1 MEILAPCGNIEI
13 LKAAIQAGCDAVYI
27 SGKNFGARK
36 FAPNFTNEEII
47 EAVRYAHLRCVKV
60 YVTINT
66 IVYDHEFNEL
76 DSYLKFLDEILV
88 DAVIVQDLGVVHYI
102 RKNYPNIIIHASTQ
116 MNVHNVIG
124 AKKLLELGIKRVVL
138 ARETDIDTVKEIIS
152 TGIEVEVFAH
162 GALCYSYSGQ
172 CLMSYSIGGRSG
184 NRGECAQ
191 PCRKKYTLYEN
202 GEKISNECSLLS
214 MKDLNTLD
222 YVKDLFNLG
231 VTSLKIEGRMKS
243 ISYVTSVV
251 KIYKNHL
258 NNIIKSDDLKKLSLT
273 FNRDFVKGYLFNN
286 KNHDMTNT
294 NSVNHQG
301 VVIGKVLSVNKYGME
316 LILDDELE
324 VNDGIRIKSKDEI
337 GFYVNNFKKNKD
349 VYFIEG
355 KFNVRPNDLVY
366 KTVSN
371 KLNDEANNYLKSENY
386 SIDLSV
392 DVNISLN
399 NKLSIKVSGKN
410 TNVTV
415 NKDLL
420 TEIANKPLSTERI
433 IEQVKK
439 TDSTLLYAKNVNV
452 NYDGKAFVKIS
463 DINSLRRE
471 AISKW
476 VDTYLN
482 NYQREKNEP
491 YKFNKVKKTK
501 ANKIEFDFICH
512 TLKQYN
518 YLKNIDFINA
528 YYFYGDNNL
537 KYISH
542 FHKNSVECANNIVH
556 NLSDY
561 QNDAILSISSNIVN
575 SEALELLNQ
584 YNLSGV
590 YLSSELSEDDMIKLS
605 KVKTNYSLGTFIYGR
620 SLMLVSKH
628 CFISKLKGINKIK
641 CGSCLKNSYYITDQY
656 NNEMPVFSRCN
667 DEPELIIYNYKKKNN
682 INLISKYQK
691 INISRF
697 LFVITDED
705 IDELK
710 TIINNLKKE
719 SDKCGTDK

>member
-222 YVKDLFNLG
+222 YVKELFNLG

-324 VNDGIRIKSKDEI
+324 VNDGIRISRKIMMYILLK
-337 GFYVNNFKKNKD
+337 VNLMF
-349 VYFIEG
+349 
-355 KFNVRPNDLVY
+355 DL
-366 KTVSN
+366 
-371 KLNDEANNYLKSENY
+371 
-386 SIDLSV
+386 
-392 DVNISLN
+392 
-399 NKLSIKVSGKN
+399 
-410 TNVTV
+410 
-415 NKDLL
+415 
-420 TEIANKPLSTERI
+420 
-433 IEQVKK
+433 
-439 TDSTLLYAKNVNV
+439 
-452 NYDGKAFVKIS
+452 
-463 DINSLRRE
+463 
-471 AISKW
+471 
-476 VDTYLN
+476 
-482 NYQREKNEP
+482 
-491 YKFNKVKKTK
+491 
-501 ANKIEFDFICH
+501 
-512 TLKQYN
+512 
-518 YLKNIDFINA
+518 
-528 YYFYGDNNL
+528 
-537 KYISH
+537 
-542 FHKNSVECANNIVH
+542 
-556 NLSDY
+556 
-561 QNDAILSISSNIVN
+561 
-575 SEALELLNQ
+575 
-584 YNLSGV
+584 
-590 YLSSELSEDDMIKLS
+590 MI
-605 KVKTNYSLGTFIYGR
+605 
-620 SLMLVSKH
+620 
-628 CFISKLKGINKIK
+628 
-641 CGSCLKNSYYITDQY
+641 
-656 NNEMPVFSRCN
+656 
-667 DEPELIIYNYKKKNN
+667 
-682 INLISKYQK
+682 
-691 INISRF
+691 
-697 LFVITDED
+697 
-705 IDELK
+705 
-710 TIINNLKKE
+710 
-719 SDKCGTDK
+719 